1 MPIWPCFL
9 LKGDENG
16 LRLAA
21 GGGGGDDGG
30 ALVATLLLINNIQDN
45 TSCKETETT
54 LNPTAIVLRYRR
66 TQSTFP
72 ENRRVLIVCSTYA

>member
-16 LRLAA
+16 LRLA
-21 GGGGGDDGG
+21 GGGGGGGG
-30 ALVATLLLINNIQDN
+30 ALVTTLLLIDNIQEN

-54 LNPTAIVLRYRR
+54 LNPTVIVLRYRR
-66 TQSTFP
+66 TQSTFQ
-72 ENRRVLIVCSTYA
+72 ENRKC

>member
-16 LRLAA
+16 LRLA
-21 GGGGGDDGG
+21 GGGG

-54 LNPTAIVLRYRR
+54 LNPTVIVLGHRAPSKK
-66 TQSTFP
+66 TESVDSLL
-72 ENRRVLIVCSTYA
+72 NVCLNICVGSVK